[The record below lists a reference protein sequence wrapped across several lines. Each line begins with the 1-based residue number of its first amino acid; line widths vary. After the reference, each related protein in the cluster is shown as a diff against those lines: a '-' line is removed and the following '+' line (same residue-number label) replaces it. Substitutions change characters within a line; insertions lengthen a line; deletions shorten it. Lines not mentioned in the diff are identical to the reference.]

1 MPLAAANKKTLSEN
15 RMSKQEEVKIEIDHK
30 SPLSLHV
37 QVEDLLR
44 RMIALP
50 EYQQGKLLP
59 NEVSLARQLGISRS
73 TLRQATNKLVY
84 EGRLYRKKGVGTM
97 VYRPVDS
104 KAKNWLS
111 FTQEMKSKGIKV
123 VNYSIK
129 LTWEEPPEEVANF
142 FAVPEG
148 TRLLK
153 MERVRGNE
161 DRPFVYFISYFS
173 PAIGLTG
180 EEDFSQPLYE
190 LLENKFSVIAK
201 LSIEEITAMAATEF
215 IAKKL
220 GIDTAFPI
228 LKRKRYVYDPGRRPI
243 EYNIGYYKSDSI
255 IYTVESEREL

>member
-1 MPLAAANKKTLSEN
+1 
-15 RMSKQEEVKIEIDHK
+15 MSKKEEVKIEIDHK
-30 SPLSLHV
+30 SPLPLHI

-50 EYQQGKLLP
+50 DYQQGKLLP

-84 EGRLYRKKGVGTM
+84 EGLLYRKKGVGTM
-97 VYRPVDS
+97 VYQPVDS

-123 VNYSIK
+123 VNYTIN
-129 LTWEEPPEEVANF
+129 LEWEEAPEEVANF
-142 FAVPEG
+142 FTVPEG

-173 PAIGLTG
+173 PSIGLTG
-180 EEDFSQPLYE
+180 EEDFTQPLYE
-190 LLENKFSVIAK
+190 LLESNFSVIAK
-201 LSIEEITAMAATEF
+201 LSIEEITAMAADVL
-215 IAKKL
+215 ISQKL
-220 GIDTAFPI
+220 GIEVGLPI
-228 LKRKRYVYDPGRRPI
+228 LKRKRFVYDPGRRPI

-255 IYTVESEREL
+255 IYTVESERDL